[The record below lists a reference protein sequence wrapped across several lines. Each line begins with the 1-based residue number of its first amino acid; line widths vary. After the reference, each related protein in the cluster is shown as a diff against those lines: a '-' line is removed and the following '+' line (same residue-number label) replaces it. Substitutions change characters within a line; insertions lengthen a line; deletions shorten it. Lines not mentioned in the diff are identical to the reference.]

1 MLSQASFCSPWPA
14 KEVVVDVSSGC
25 VGCQDV
31 SVWVCADFA
40 QSWHRTSLA
49 ETYPIS
55 IFLAGIRTNKRER
68 EATVGIRE
76 FRDELC
82 VCRSATGWWPGW
94 VIYLKQEWT
103 DRLRSSIGTNIIRRR
118 VLLRARATIPV
129 VVVGAWIDWSECSL
143 LLHRPFSAARKTSL
157 SHAMYCAHTEYD
169 HRTTLWR
176 HEEREQPR
184 REKGGSRGAE

>member
-1 MLSQASFCSPWPA
+1 MGGGWLRY
-14 KEVVVDVSSGC
+14 VVSGQLLLALT
-25 VGCQDV
+25 GEGSRSRV
-31 SVWVCADFA
+31 SVWVCVDFA

-103 DRLRSSIGTNIIRRR
+103 DRLRSSIGTNNKKKSAFACKSNHSGCCCGGLDRLKWVLSVTPPAFQCSQEDLLVARYVLRTYWIRPPYYI
-118 VLLRARATIPV
+118 VT
-129 VVVGAWIDWSECSL
+129 
-143 LLHRPFSAARKTSL
+143 
-157 SHAMYCAHTEYD
+157 
-169 HRTTLWR
+169 
-176 HEEREQPR
+176 
-184 REKGGSRGAE
+184 SRGTWTAEAGEGRF